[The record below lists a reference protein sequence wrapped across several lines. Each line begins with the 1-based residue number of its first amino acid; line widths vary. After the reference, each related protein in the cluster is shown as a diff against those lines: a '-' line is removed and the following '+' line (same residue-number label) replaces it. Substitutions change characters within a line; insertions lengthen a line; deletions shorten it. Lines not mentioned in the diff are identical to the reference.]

1 MKFHIVLLSILLAL
15 GSSNCL
21 AQEKKFTFGPK
32 VGFMF
37 GAPIPHGKIESID
50 STKGTP
56 LIGPNIGVFFLY
68 QFAPK
73 WSLWVEGN
81 YNRKALEYSAKATNL
96 YYVEEICFDL
106 SNGTRRCGEVETLF
120 NGTTWG
126 SFDNWYFEIPVLIRY
141 SLNDKWHLFAGPYYA
156 SLNKSSSKVFYNGF
170 AGASTIPL
178 QDERDVSD
186 NMNKHDYG
194 VNLGFHYQY
203 KPILVDFRM
212 SYGFTSI
219 FNKEYKPID
228 YPVRNVYAQLSVAF
242 QFRYKNELDP
252 K

>member
-1 MKFHIVLLSILLAL
+1 
-15 GSSNCL
+15 
-21 AQEKKFTFGPK
+21 
-32 VGFMF
+32 
-37 GAPIPHGKIESID
+37 
-50 STKGTP
+50 
-56 LIGPNIGVFFLY
+56 
-68 QFAPK
+68 
-73 WSLWVEGN
+73 
-81 YNRKALEYSAKATNL
+81 
-96 YYVEEICFDL
+96 
-106 SNGTRRCGEVETLF
+106 
-120 NGTTWG
+120 
-126 SFDNWYFEIPVLIRY
+126 
-141 SLNDKWHLFAGPYYA
+141 HLFAGPYYA